1 MSYKEQVYCKKQVSF
16 IKEEIDNFC
25 NTRVYPKEFLLLFK
39 NSNTLP
45 EDFTLPDYGKPGFF
59 VRKDTRK
66 NPRIKHFKGN
76 FKEKEKIVPLVKGEN
91 AWDPKKEIVTN
102 NKTINGLLNKL
113 TDNSFDKLSKK
124 LIDILKENKELDK
137 TVIELIYNKSIDE
150 LGFVELYV
158 KLIKCLIV
166 EFPDYK
172 RLVILKC
179 QTEFQNY
186 KNYMWLNQDILNTVE
201 LTKLEIDS
209 SENERLNF
217 KIGKLKRKVLGNLHF
232 IFVMYKHN
240 IIQKNVIDQIL
251 NILLNEKR
259 NETIEMLHKLI
270 TLLKGS
276 FNLSNY
282 KARLKL
288 IKSDNIRLQSL
299 IDLCVN

>member
-1 MSYKEQVYCKKQVSF
+1 MSTKGFTKK
-16 IKEEIDNFC
+16 EIDIFC

-39 NSNTLP
+39 ESKTLP
-45 EDFTLPDYGKPGFF
+45 KDFILPNYGKPGFF
-59 VRKDTRK
+59 VRKETNK
-66 NPRIKHFKGN
+66 NSRVNLKGKGN
-76 FKEKEKIVPLVKGEN
+76 FKEKSKENIIIPLVRGAN
-91 AWDPKKEIVTN
+91 AWDPKKEISN
-102 NKTINGLLNKL
+102 NKKTINGLLNKL

-124 LIDILKENKELDK
+124 LIDILKEEDLNQ
-137 TVIELIYNKSIDE
+137 TIIELIYNKSIEE
-150 LGFVELYV
+150 LGFIELYV

-186 KNYMWLNQDILNTVE
+186 KNYMWLNKEVLNTVE
-201 LTKLEIDS
+201 LSRLEIDS
-209 SENERLNF
+209 SQDEQLNF
-217 KIGKLKRKVLGNLHF
+217 KIAKLKRKVLGNLHF
-232 IFVMYKHN
+232 IFVMYKNN
-240 IIQKNVIDQIL
+240 IIQKIVIDKIL
-251 NILLNEKR
+251 TSLLNEIGD
-259 NETIEMLHKLI
+259 EIIEMLYKLI

-276 FNLSNY
+276 FNLINY